1 MQAYQSLEK
10 TFARLNNLDHLSSIV
25 GWDYAAMM
33 SKKGSGSRAAAM
45 AQLDVMRHEVITDA
59 QLKALLKS
67 AQSETLDQWQQANLR
82 EMKRRWEG
90 ENLLPAALVEKQAIV
105 HGRCEHA
112 WRSQRPAN
120 DWKGFLENLN
130 EVVALARERA
140 DRLSQARGLG
150 RYDSLM
156 DQFEPGTRSTD
167 IDRIFGD
174 LKTWLPTF
182 IASAQKKQA
191 SEPVITAQGPFA
203 IEKQRALGVEIMQLL
218 QFDFDGGRLDVSTHP
233 FCGGVPDDVRIT
245 TRYRED
251 DFAGSLMGIVHETG
265 HARYEQNRP
274 SDWLAQPVSQ
284 ARSMGIHESQS
295 LSFEMQIGCNPAF
308 MRLISPLIKKYLGD
322 QAAFAPDNLGKL
334 YTRVKPGFIRVDADE
349 LCYPA
354 HIILRYEI
362 ERALIEGEIE
372 AAQIPEI
379 WDAKMMQYLGVDTK
393 GNFKDGCMQ
402 DIHWTDGMFGYFPS
416 YTLGAMYAAQYFATM
431 RKTKPTLDADIEA
444 GQFQFIFDWL
454 KTNIWSM
461 GSQLETDAL
470 VTKATGEA
478 LNPSH
483 FKAHLQARYL

>member
-10 TFARLNNLDHLSSIV
+10 TFARLNNLDHLASIV

-45 AQLDVMRHEVITDA
+45 AQLDVIRHEVITDT
-59 QLKALLKS
+59 QLKALLQN
-67 AQSETLDQWQQANLR
+67 AHTETLDHWQQANLR
-82 EMKRRWEG
+82 EMKRRWESS
-90 ENLLPAALVEKQAIV
+90 NLLPAALIEKQAIV

-112 WRSQRPAN
+112 WRTQRPAN

-130 EVVALARERA
+130 EVVALARESA
-140 DRLSQARGLG
+140 DRLSQANGLG

-174 LKTWLPTF
+174 LKTWLPSF
-182 IASAQKKQA
+182 IADAQKKQA
-191 SEPVITAQGPFA
+191 NEPIIAAVGPFA
-203 IEKQRALGVEIMQLL
+203 IEQQRALGVEIMQLL
-218 QFDFDGGRLDVSTHP
+218 QFDFDGGRLDVSVHP

-274 SDWLAQPVSQ
+274 AAWLSQPVSK

-308 MRLISPLIKKYLGD
+308 MRLVSPLIKKYLGD
-322 QAAFAPDNLGKL
+322 QAAFAPENLGKL

-379 WDAKMMQYLGVDTK
+379 WDAKMMQYLGVDTR

-402 DIHWTDGMFGYFPS
+402 DIHWTDGMIGYFPS

-431 RKTKPTLDADIEA
+431 RKSRPKLDADIAA

-478 LNPSH
+478 LNPKH
-483 FKAHLQARYL
+483 FKAHLEARYL